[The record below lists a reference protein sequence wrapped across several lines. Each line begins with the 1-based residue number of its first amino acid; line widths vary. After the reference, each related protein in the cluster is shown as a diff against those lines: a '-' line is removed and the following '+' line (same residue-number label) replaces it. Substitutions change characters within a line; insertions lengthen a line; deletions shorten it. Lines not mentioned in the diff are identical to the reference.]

1 MILSEISGRQLD
13 ALVEQ
18 AKTVNERGSSHL
30 KSALNLIRLSK
41 IGSWMTPRYSSKWNA
56 AGYLLEKEKMSLV
69 YCDGQYTASLTSKQH
84 GILVAQGSTGPQ
96 AIARLYVLNTF
107 GEYFSSSWWFGQP
120 AFVIPPN
127 FTKNISLT
135 VSMGILSYRMYVS
148 HNYFMLA
155 VGIVLASLLAR
166 HVNKQVRTML
176 YGCRKRLDEASW
188 QAHSVLRNKH
198 DSKGS

>member
-1 MILSEISGRQLD
+1 MILGEITGRSLD
-13 ALVEQ
+13 GLVEQ
-18 AKTVNERGSSHL
+18 ARTVNERGASHF

-41 IGSWMTPRYSSKWNA
+41 IGSWLTPRYSSNWKA
-56 AGYLLEKEKMSLV
+56 AGALLDKEKMSLA

-84 GILVAQGSTGPQ
+84 GILAAQGSTGPQ

-127 FTKNISLT
+127 FTKNISLS
-135 VSMGILSYRMYVS
+135 VSMLILSYRMYLTR
-148 HNYFMLA
+148 NYFMLA
-155 VGIVLASLLAR
+155 VGMVLASLLIL
-166 HVNKQVRTML
+166 HVNRQVRTML
-176 YGCRKRLDEASW
+176 YGCRRRLDEASW
-188 QAHSVLRNKH
+188 QAHSVLKNKH